1 MDKREEKTQNH
12 VNQAVVVSGLSIYIV
27 YIKKRVYKNT
37 MQTMLTTS
45 FAHKND
51 KIYPGSANFSHLIC
65 SDFNSFS
72 IYKTFILD
80 NE

>member
-1 MDKREEKTQNH
+1 MDKREKKTQNY

-27 YIKKRVYKNT
+27 YIKKRVYT

-51 KIYPGSANFSHLIC
+51 KIYPGSANFSHLIY

-72 IYKTFILD
+72 IYKTFTLD